1 MLLGEVIRRVSS
13 VMNEQ
18 VLFAPLQWLGNS
30 DHHMDF
36 AGTLSAR
43 PRTYL
48 DVLNEAIDIAI
59 IHGFN
64 RIVFV
69 NGTEGNIVP
78 GKQAVFEAR
87 QHYRDR
93 NDLLLLFCTYW
104 DFAKPWETR
113 SDLVQRSM
121 GHACEFETSMIMRIA
136 PQLVKK
142 DVKTLETVSVDFGF
156 EPAYRGGQR
165 KTARSPAIWD
175 RRSFSTVEKA
185 SLVCR
190 VLQRSVEF
198 LHQVLTGTAK
208 AGSLARID
216 NFNGM
221 SLAPANSAT
230 RHSMTLSRLP
240 DLCFARDEVR
250 RLKGFRPCNESKSA
264 TMKSKVRD
272 HVPSPLEIVR
282 LLSCVSGGG

>member
-1 MLLGEVIRRVSS
+1 MNWNDLTWPEIKTLAPDTPVVIPVAAIEQHGHHLPVATDSMLLGEVIRRVSS

-48 DVLNEAIDIAI
+48 DVLNEAIDNAI
-59 IHGFN
+59 IHGFK

-69 NGTEGNIVP
+69 NGHGGNIVP

-156 EPAYRGGQR
+156 EPAYRGWTTKDR
-165 KTARSPAIWD
+165 TIPAIWD
-175 RRSFSTVEKA
+175 RRSFQQWRRASTCLPSSQKV
-185 SLVCR
+185 SSSSFSRC
-190 VLQRSVEF
+190 S
-198 LHQVLTGTAK
+198 TGMAK
-208 AGSLARID
+208 AGSLAKID
-216 NFNGM
+216 NSNGM
-221 SLAPANSAT
+221 SLAPANTAT
-230 RHSMTLSRLP
+230 RHSMTLSR
-240 DLCFARDEVR
+240 CARLMLR
-250 RLKGFRPCNESKSA
+250 
-264 TMKSKVRD
+264 
-272 HVPSPLEIVR
+272 
-282 LLSCVSGGG
+282 SG